1 MTVKLFL
8 NLLLLHFMP
17 LMETS
22 QGLLS
27 CNIIICMTAR
37 KLFRVTWLIINPK
50 IFLHFFLFGVPKD
63 TSNQWR
69 SSGGTKNDSAP
80 QESVGSQASARSS
93 NVNPQSEHWK
103 SILVESY
110 SNIKCATFEKGV
122 RKKEVKKSLFI
133 LKKRVLQFYSVLN

>member
-69 SSGGTKNDSAP
+69 SSGGTKKTVPLKKVLVPRLLQGVPMWIPNQNTEKAFLLRAI
-80 QESVGSQASARSS
+80 QILSV
-93 NVNPQSEHWK
+93 
-103 SILVESY
+103 LLL
-110 SNIKCATFEKGV
+110 
-122 RKKEVKKSLFI
+122 KKESEKKKLKSLFI